1 MKKYADFSCF
11 KNKHKNERCFVILTG
26 PSLTLEDVNMLKN
39 ETTFAVNSCIRLFD
53 KTSWRPSYYVITDRL
68 VYQSIGK
75 ELEESDLSCPIFY
88 SRNGLGRKINKA
100 NALPF
105 KALYFYHFINFITNG
120 KSTLGWSNDISK
132 GIADAP
138 SCVYAVMQ
146 IAYYM
151 GFTEVY
157 VIGADCNYS
166 GSNQHSNVANYTP
179 KVRISKNAGN
189 HVLKAWRSIKKHITK
204 KDIKVYNATRGGM
217 LELFPRVSLEEILKK
232 ENNK

>member
-1 MKKYADFSCF
+1 MSKYSDFSKF
-11 KNKHKNERCFVILTG
+11 KNIHKNERCFVILTG
-26 PSLTLEDVNMLKN
+26 PSLTLEDVNLLKE

-75 ELEESDLSCPIFY
+75 ELEASDLSCPIFY
-88 SRNGLGRKINKA
+88 SRNGLQTQINKE
-100 NALPF
+100 NTFPF
-105 KALYFYHFINFITNG
+105 KAQYFFHFLNFMTG
-120 KSTLGWSNDISK
+120 GRSTLGWSNDISK

-151 GFTEVY
+151 GFKEVY

-166 GSNQHSNVANYTP
+166 GNNQHSNVANYTP
-179 KVRISKNAGN
+179 KVKISKNAGN
-189 HVLKAWRSIKKHITK
+189 HVLKAWRSIKKHLEN
-204 KDIKVYNATRGGM
+204 KDMKVYNATRGGM
-217 LELFPRVSLEEILKK
+217 LELFPRVKLEDVLNKEAKK
-232 ENNK
+232 

>member
-1 MKKYADFSCF
+1 MINTDFSNF
-11 KNKHKNERCFVILTG
+11 KDIHKNKRCFVILTG

-39 ETTFAVNSCIRLFD
+39 ETTFAVNSCIKLFS

-75 ELEESDLSCPIFY
+75 ELESSDLSCPIFY
-88 SRNGLGRKINKA
+88 SRNGLQTKIKKE

-105 KALYFYHFINFITNG
+105 KAQYFFHFLNFMTGG
-120 KSTLGWSNDISK
+120 KSLLGWSNDISK

-146 IAYYM
+146 IAYFM
-151 GFTEVY
+151 GFKEVY

-166 GSNQHSNVANYTP
+166 SNNQHSSVANYTP
-179 KVRISKNAGN
+179 KVKISKNAGS
-189 HVLKAWRSIKKHITK
+189 HVLKAWRSIKKHLETK
-204 KDIKVYNATRGGM
+204 DMKVYNATRGGM
-217 LELFPRVSLEEILKK
+217 LELFPRVKLEDIVNK
-232 ENNK
+232 EDTL

>member
-1 MKKYADFSCF
+1 MKKYYDFSSF
-11 KNKHKNERCFVILTG
+11 KNKHQNEKCFVILTG
-26 PSLTLEDVNMLKN
+26 PSLTLEDVELLKN
-39 ETTFAVNSCIRLFD
+39 ETTFAVNSCIRLFP
-53 KTSWRPSYYVITDRL
+53 KTTWRPTYYVITDRL

-88 SRNGLGRKINKA
+88 SRNGLGTKIKKE

-105 KALYFYHFINFITNG
+105 RALYFHHFWNYMTRG

-132 GIADAP
+132 GVADAP

-151 GFTEVY
+151 GFKEVY

-166 GSNQHSNVANYTP
+166 GSNQHSSVANYTP
-179 KVRISKNAGN
+179 KVKISSNAGN
-189 HVLKAWRSIKKHITK
+189 HVLKAWRSIKKHLETK
-204 KDIKVYNATRGGM
+204 NMTVYNSTRGGM
-217 LELFPRVSLEEILKK
+217 LELFERVPLEDALK
-232 ENNK
+232 